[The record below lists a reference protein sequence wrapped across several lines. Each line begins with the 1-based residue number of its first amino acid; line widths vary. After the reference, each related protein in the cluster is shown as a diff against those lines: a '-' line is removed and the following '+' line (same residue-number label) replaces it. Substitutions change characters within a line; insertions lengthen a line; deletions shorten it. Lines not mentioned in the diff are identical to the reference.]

1 MTDILYISNGFM
13 IKDINGFKY
22 RVTNIDSN
30 FIILND
36 YLALT
41 YEEFK
46 KRFDIIKIVI
56 Y

>member
-13 IKDINGFKY
+13 IKSVNGETYKI
-22 RVTNIDSN
+22 TNIDSN
-30 FIILND
+30 FIVLND
-36 YLALT
+36 YLILT

-46 KRFDIIKIVI
+46 KYFNIKKVVV